1 MATTILLIDDDEMV
15 QSVTSELLVLLGYDV
30 LAADDGKQAL
40 SVATSHCDN
49 IDLVLL
55 DLSLPDMSGFDLLP
69 LLREALRPQAKIV
82 LCSGSMC
89 DQYENVETK
98 ESEFDSI
105 LQKPYEIATLKETVE
120 KVLAS

>member
-1 MATTILLIDDDEMV
+1 MATILLIDDDEMV
-15 QSVTSELLVLLGYDV
+15 QSVTSELLALLGYQV
-30 LAADDGKQAL
+30 LSADDGKQAL
-40 SVATSHCDN
+40 AQATANCDS

-69 LLREALRPQAKIV
+69 LLRKALRPQAKII

-89 DQYENVETK
+89 DQYENVESK
-98 ESEFDSI
+98 EKELDAV
-105 LQKPYEIATLKETVE
+105 LQKPYEIATLKETLE

>member
-1 MATTILLIDDDEMV
+1 MTTILLIDDDEMV
-15 QSVTSELLVLLGYDV
+15 QSVTSELLTLLGYQV
-30 LAADDGKQAL
+30 LSADDGKQAL
-40 SVATSHCDN
+40 ARSETHHES

-69 LLREALRPQAKIV
+69 LLRKSLRPQVKIV

-89 DQYENVETK
+89 DQYEDVESK
-98 ESEFDSI
+98 EKDLDAV
-105 LQKPYEIATLKETVE
+105 LQKPFELSTLKETLE